1 MAAFA
6 TVDDYSAR
14 AAVTLAEGSPKRAQ
28 VEAYLDDATALM
40 RRHIP
45 AGYEPDP
52 ATLKAIAVSIVRRVM
67 ANPGGYR
74 QRTIGQ
80 YSESLGEDGG
90 LYLTDD
96 EKAQLAPEDVTDPDA
111 DAAYTI
117 GVADEGLPGWRRDPY
132 PCHPH
137 DPAAGLWA
145 GGVW

>member
-6 TVDDYSAR
+6 TVEDYEAR
-14 AAVTLAEGSPKRAQ
+14 AAVALPAGSPKRRQ
-28 VEAYLDDATALM
+28 VEVYLDDASALM

-45 AGYEPDP
+45 TGHAPDVD
-52 ATLKAIAVSIVRRVM
+52 TLRAICVAVVRRVM

-96 EKAQLAPEDVTDPDA
+96 EKAQLQPEDASDPDA
-111 DAAYTI
+111 DAAYSV
-117 GVADEGLPGWRRDPY
+117 GLRDEGLPGWTL
-132 PCHPH
+132 
-137 DPAAGLWA
+137 DPACFGRRLL
-145 GGVW
+145 

>member
-6 TVDDYSAR
+6 TAEDYTAR
-14 AAVTLAEGSPKRAQ
+14 AAVPLPAGSPLRAQ
-28 VEAYLDDATALM
+28 VEAYLDDASALM

-45 AGYEPDP
+45 AGYEPDEG
-52 ATLKAIAVSIVRRVM
+52 TLRAICVAVVRRVM

-96 EKAQLAPEDVTDPDA
+96 EKAQLAPGDAIAPDA
-111 DAAYTI
+111 DAAYSI
-117 GVADEGLPGWRRDPY
+117 GLRDEGLPGWSPDPGCYGRRF
-132 PCHPH
+132 
-137 DPAAGLWA
+137 L
-145 GGVW
+145 

>member
-6 TVDDYSAR
+6 TVEDYEAR
-14 AAVTLAEGSPKRAQ
+14 AAVSLPEGSPRRKQ
-28 VEAYLDDATALM
+28 VEAYLDDASALM

-52 ATLKAIAVSIVRRVM
+52 ATLKAIAVSVVRRVM

-96 EKAQLAPEDVTDPDA
+96 EKAQLQPEDVTDPGA
-111 DAAYTI
+111 DAAFTL
-117 GVADEGLPGWRRDPY
+117 GLRDDGLPGWSP
-132 PCHPH
+132 
-137 DPAAGLWA
+137 DPADVGWRWL
-145 GGVW
+145 

>member
-6 TVDDYSAR
+6 TVEDYEAR
-14 AAVTLAEGSPKRAQ
+14 AAVSLPEGSPRRTQ
-28 VEAYLDDATALM
+28 VEVYLDDASALM

-52 ATLKAIAVSIVRRVM
+52 ATLKAIAVSVVRRVM

-96 EKAQLAPEDVTDPDA
+96 EKAQLQPEDTTDPGA
-111 DAAYTI
+111 DAAFTI
-117 GVADEGLPGWRRDPY
+117 GLRDDGLPGWSP
-132 PCHPH
+132 
-137 DPAAGLWA
+137 DPADVGWRWL
-145 GGVW
+145 

>member
-6 TVDDYSAR
+6 TVADYEAR
-14 AAVTLAEGSPKRAQ
+14 AAVTLAEGSPRRAQ
-28 VEAYLDDATALM
+28 VEAYLDDASALM
-40 RRHIP
+40 RRYIP

-52 ATLKAIAVSIVRRVM
+52 ATLKAIAVSVVRRVM

-111 DAAYTI
+111 DAAYSL
-117 GVADEGLPGWRRDPY
+117 GLVDEGLPGWRP
-132 PCHPH
+132 
-137 DPAAGLWA
+137 DPACYERRLL
-145 GGVW
+145 